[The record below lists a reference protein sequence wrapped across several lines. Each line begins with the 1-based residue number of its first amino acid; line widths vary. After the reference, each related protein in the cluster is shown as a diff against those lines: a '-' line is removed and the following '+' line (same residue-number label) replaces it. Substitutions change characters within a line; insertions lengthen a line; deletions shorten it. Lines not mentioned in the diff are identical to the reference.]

1 MKKNAPA
8 LLIVEDDEVLLK
20 ALHLIFS
27 KGKYT
32 LATTT
37 DGEKALEMAERLKPN
52 LILLDLLLPK
62 MNGFELLKALKAR
75 TDLAKIPVIVI
86 SNLGDKDSKEKAAAL
101 GALAYY
107 VKSDTELSVLKS
119 KVEEIL
125 KS

>member
-1 MKKNAPA
+1 MKKNAPT

-37 DGEKALEMAERLKPN
+37 DGETALKMAERLKPN

-62 MNGFELLKALKAR
+62 MNGFELLRVLKAR
-75 TDLAKIPVIVI
+75 ADLAGVPVIVL

-101 GALAYY
+101 GVSAYY
-107 VKSDTELSVLKS
+107 VKSNTELSVLKN